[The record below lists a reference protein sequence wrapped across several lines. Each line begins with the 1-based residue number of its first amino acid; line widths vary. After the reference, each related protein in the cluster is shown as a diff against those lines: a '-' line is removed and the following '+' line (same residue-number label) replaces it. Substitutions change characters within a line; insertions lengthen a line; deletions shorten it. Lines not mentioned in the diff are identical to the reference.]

1 MIYGFFIVIHII
13 ICVFMVIVILMQA
26 SKGKGLAGAF
36 GGMGSM
42 ASGILGARGTANFLS
57 KATTYL
63 AVGFFINCVILSLLS
78 QSIATQ
84 RSAVQE
90 AAPYQSPAQNLPLV
104 PGSLEQGSAG
114 TEQQSLPIEGAPA
127 PVPEQQQ
134 PASAEPA
141 K

>member
-1 MIYGFFIVIHII
+1 MIYGFFIIIHII

-42 ASGILGARGTANFLS
+42 ASGILGARGTATFLS
-57 KATTYL
+57 KATSYL

-78 QSIATQ
+78 RSIATQ

-90 AAPYQSPAQNLPLV
+90 ATPYQSPAQNLPLV
-104 PGSLEQGSAG
+104 PGSLEQGASG
-114 TEQQSLPIEGAPA
+114 TEEQSLPIEGTPSPA
-127 PVPEQQQ
+127 PEQQQ
-134 PASAEPA
+134 PVPAEPA

>member
-13 ICVFMVIVILMQA
+13 ICIFMVIVILMQA

-42 ASGILGARGTANFLS
+42 ASGILGARGTATFLS
-57 KATTYL
+57 KATSYL
-63 AVGFFINCVILSLLS
+63 AVGFFINCIILSLLS

-104 PGSLEQGSAG
+104 PGSLEQGAAG
-114 TEQQSLPIEGAPA
+114 EQSLPIEGAPA
-127 PVPEQQQ
+127 PEQQQ
-134 PASAEPA
+134 TQQPAPAEPA